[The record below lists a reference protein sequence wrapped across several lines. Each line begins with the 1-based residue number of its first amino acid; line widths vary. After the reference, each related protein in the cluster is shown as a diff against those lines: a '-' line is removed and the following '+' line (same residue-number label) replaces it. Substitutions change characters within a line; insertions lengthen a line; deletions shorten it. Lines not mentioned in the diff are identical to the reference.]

1 MRGIREEEVMSVPS
15 WHQVDPGPV
24 SPDTTTSHAPGQ
36 VPRPLAP
43 PPPVM
48 AVCGLCPEPGLV
60 PARHLTDHL
69 DREHPGRAFQCAACK
84 VSLLYCRMSMIL
96 IVLSNILLCHKIYSF
111 DAMFPM

>member
-69 DREHPGRAFQCAACK
+69 DREHPGRAFRCAACK
-84 VSLLYCRMSMIL
+84 VSFL
-96 IVLSNILLCHKIYSF
+96 H
-111 DAMFPM
+111 

>member
-1 MRGIREEEVMSVPS
+1 MSMLRKFQIYTIYDCSPKLLALCDRRIREEEVMSVPS

-48 AVCGLCPEPGLV
+48 TACGLCPEPGLV

-69 DREHPGRAFQCAACK
+69 DREHPGRAFRCAACK
-84 VSLLYCRMSMIL
+84 VSFL
-96 IVLSNILLCHKIYSF
+96 H
-111 DAMFPM
+111 